1 MLIWYDLLHL
11 IIDLRSLNTS
21 NLGPSPDLRE
31 THSWPWLINN
41 LDGLG
46 IYNNLDRWSSGLFL
60 ISYGEL
66 FFPSL
71 YSILKNTDLSGKVN
85 LRGGGVEIV
94 NSRDETFRVFSS
106 VITLSAALLIKRQ
119 DLDQTQRSRG
129 DIEEERRHGKLQG
142 VSPFS
147 LICGFMPFGFVAEFP
162 MVLFRVAVSS
172 VPGGG
177 PSPPYFVRRA
187 PQDLQDE
194 VMGD

>member
-1 MLIWYDLLHL
+1 MQ
-11 IIDLRSLNTS
+11 
-21 NLGPSPDLRE
+21 
-31 THSWPWLINN
+31 
-41 LDGLG
+41 
-46 IYNNLDRWSSGLFL
+46 
-60 ISYGEL
+60 
-66 FFPSL
+66 
-71 YSILKNTDLSGKVN
+71 
-85 LRGGGVEIV
+85 GGGVKIV
-94 NSRDETFRVFSS
+94 NSRDETFRVFIS
-106 VITLSAALLIKRQ
+106 VIILSAALLIKRQ

-162 MVLFRVAVSS
+162 MLLFRVAVSS